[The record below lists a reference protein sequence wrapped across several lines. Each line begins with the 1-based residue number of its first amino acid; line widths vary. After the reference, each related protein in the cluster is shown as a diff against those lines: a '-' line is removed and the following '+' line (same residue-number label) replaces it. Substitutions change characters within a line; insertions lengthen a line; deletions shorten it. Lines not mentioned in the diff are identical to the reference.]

1 MYRCIASDK
10 KFLKLYDTNIKDIL
24 SKIEVENIKLKEFS
38 NNFDKKI
45 KIIKRNIN
53 NIKKDIQ
60 CFEESI
66 ENYEFNMD
74 VFEKKINK
82 IEKLYKTCEKAKS
95 NISHSSK
102 EESLEIVDTYSDDED
117 SDYVDEN

>member
-1 MYRCIASDK
+1 MDIFNNAKSFFYLFKQINLEETINYIKNIEYNLITNNSNEIYLLCQIFIIIFMYRCIASDK

-60 CFEESI
+60 CYEESI
-66 ENYEFNMD
+66 
-74 VFEKKINK
+74 
-82 IEKLYKTCEKAKS
+82 
-95 NISHSSK
+95 
-102 EESLEIVDTYSDDED
+102 
-117 SDYVDEN
+117 